1 MKYRLRASSAGRSIL
16 LLPVEFSRC
25 LDISDAAGGTPRLFG
40 ADLLLTGVLFERQLD
55 ARISFH
61 TGPFRN
67 SRCRLDD
74 LADSNSMAMSNAF
87 KDRPGFGALGLR

>member
-1 MKYRLRASSAGRSIL
+1 MR
-16 LLPVEFSRC
+16 
-25 LDISDAAGGTPRLFG
+25 
-40 ADLLLTGVLFERQLD
+40 
-55 ARISFH
+55 RISFH

-87 KDRPGFGALGLR
+87 QDVPRFGLWPALLMPLDIGAASVQSKR